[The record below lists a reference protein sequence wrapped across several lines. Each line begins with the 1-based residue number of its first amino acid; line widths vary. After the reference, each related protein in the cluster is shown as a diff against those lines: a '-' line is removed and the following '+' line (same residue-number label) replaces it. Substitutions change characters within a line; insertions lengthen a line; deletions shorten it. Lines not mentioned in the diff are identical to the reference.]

1 MNGVLN
7 VCKEKGYTS
16 HDVVARLRGITHQ
29 KKIGHTGTLD
39 PDATG
44 VLPVCFGNAT
54 KLCDFL
60 TDQEKEYEAVM
71 FLGKETDT
79 YDASGVMLTNKGID
93 GITPEAAEEAIL
105 SFVPGYEQVPP
116 MYSAKKVGGKKLY
129 ELAREG
135 KEIERKP
142 VYVGIPSIT
151 ITRMELPRV
160 IFTVRC
166 EKGTYIRSLIHDIG
180 QKLSCGAM
188 MEELT
193 RTSASGMHLAD
204 ALCLSEIEELMQNGE
219 LEAHLLATDEAL
231 KAYPALTAIPAAD
244 RFLHNGNLFL
254 LSDVMAPPSHIEN
267 GTQFRVYDS
276 ARCFVGLYSYEQNG
290 KRFRPAKMFLS

>member
-16 HDVVARLRGITHQ
+16 HDVVAKLRGICHQ

-60 TDQEKEYEAVM
+60 TDQEKTYEAEM
-71 FLGKETDT
+71 FLGRETDT
-79 YDASGVMLTNKGID
+79 YDASGVMLTNKGIE
-93 GITPEAAEEAIL
+93 GITEEAVEAAVQ
-105 SFVPGYEQVPP
+105 SFVPGYDQIPP

-129 ELAREG
+129 ELARAG
-135 KEIERKP
+135 VEIERKP

-151 ITRMELPRV
+151 ITKIELPRV
-160 IFTVRC
+160 IFTVQC
-166 EKGTYIRSLIHDIG
+166 TKGTYIRSLIHDIG
-180 QKLSCGAM
+180 EKLTCGAM

-193 RTSASGMHLAD
+193 RIATSGMHIRD
-204 ALCLSEIEELMQNGE
+204 ALTLSRIEELMREGE
-219 LEAHLLATDEAL
+219 LEKYLLATDEAL
-231 KAYPALTAIPAAD
+231 AAYPALTVMPSAD
-244 RFLHNGNLFL
+244 RLLHNGNLFSQ
-254 LSDVMAPPSHIEN
+254 SDVMTPPQCMED
-267 GTQFRVYDS
+267 GAKFRAYDS
-276 ARCFVGLYSYEQNG
+276 EHCFAGLYTYERVS
-290 KRFRPAKMFLS
+290 KRFRPYKMFLG